1 MVCDVSINLPSPH
14 RAQVIVDGLR
24 KGHDTATISKR
35 IDKRNRVDIR
45 RTIQRIAKDV
55 NRYDTDIDEV
65 AVQRAYEG
73 DQGAWLAL
81 THYERRACIDRLM
94 ERGLAGK
101 GHVRWPELP
110 AVEAGRVPDGER
122 GWLDLW
128 CECVGED
135 HAKFGKML
143 NRRRSRLS
151 AAA

>member
-1 MVCDVSINLPSPH
+1 MSINLPSPA
-14 RAQVIVDGLR
+14 RAQIIVDALR
-24 KGHDTATISKR
+24 KGHNTRTIAKS
-35 IDKRNRVDIR
+35 IDRNDRPDLR
-45 RTIQRIAKDV
+45 RTIQRIALDV

-73 DQGAWLAL
+73 DQAAWLTL
-81 THYERRACIDRLM
+81 THYERRACLDRLM

-101 GHVRWPELP
+101 GHVRWPGLP

-143 NRRRSRLS
+143 GRRRSRFRN
-151 AAA
+151 AA